1 MSLLGVALRLL
12 AAGQADTVERVYA
25 RSLYPRIARALTAAT
40 AWASFSVAEACF
52 LVLAPVALV
61 AAGRGV
67 VRAFRSPSPLRA
79 LGSGLLR
86 IAIAASVAYLV
97 FLLAWGLNYQR
108 RPLAASVGL
117 PVGSPAPGEL
127 TALCAELIERSE
139 VLRAAVEEDETGVA
153 RVPGG
158 VSGALGRA
166 SLGYDALAGEWPL
179 VAGEPVAAKRVWLS
193 PGLASLGISGIFI
206 PFTGEANVNTTL
218 PEWTLPFVA
227 AHEIAHQ
234 RGFAREDEAN
244 YLAYA
249 ACGRHPDAA
258 ARYAS
263 ALEGSLYALGALRGT
278 DPDAHRELQSRRGAA
293 VRRDLDALEAWRRR
307 YESRAGAVHEKVND
321 AYLRAQGQDGVSSYG
336 RMVDLM
342 LAERRALLSW
352 GALRRAPQTPRAR
365 RE

>member
-1 MSLLGVALRLL
+1 VTLLGVAVRLL
-12 AAGQADTVERVYA
+12 AAGHADTVERVYA
-25 RSLYPRIARALTAAT
+25 RTLYPRIARALTAAT
-40 AWASFSVAEACF
+40 VWAPFSIAEVCVLALSVAGVF
-52 LVLAPVALV
+52 
-61 AAGRGV
+61 AAGRGLA
-67 VRAFRSPSPLRA
+67 RAVRSPAPLRA

-86 IAIAASVAYLV
+86 IATLASVTYLV
-97 FLLAWGLNYQR
+97 FLLIWGLNYQR
-108 RPLAASVGL
+108 RPLASITGL

-127 TALCAELIERSE
+127 AAICAELIERSE
-139 VLRAAVEEDETGVA
+139 VLRTAVDEDGNGVA

-158 VSGALGRA
+158 VSGALNRA
-166 SLGYDALAGEWPL
+166 SLGYDALAEEWPP

-193 PGLASLGISGIFI
+193 PGLALFGISGIFI

-227 AHEIAHQ
+227 AHEVAHQ

-249 ACGRHPDAA
+249 ACSRHPDAA
-258 ARYAS
+258 ARYAA

-278 DPDAHRELQSRRGAA
+278 DPDTHRELELRRGAA

-307 YESRAGAVHEKVND
+307 YESRAFALHEKVND
-321 AYLRAQGQDGVSSYG
+321 AYLRAQGQEGVSTYG
-336 RMVDLM
+336 RMVDLL
-342 LAERRALLSW
+342 LAERRASLSG

-365 RE
+365 LE

>member
-1 MSLLGVALRLL
+1 MLLLGVALRLL
-12 AAGQADTVERVYA
+12 AAGHADTVERVYA

-40 AWASFSVAEACF
+40 AWASFSIAEAII

-67 VRAFRSPSPLRA
+67 VRAFRSPAPFRA
-79 LGSGLLR
+79 LGSGVLGIL
-86 IAIAASVAYLV
+86 IAASVSYVV
-97 FLLAWGLNYQR
+97 FLLVWGLNYQR
-108 RPLAASVGL
+108 RPLAASVGW
-117 PVGSPAPGEL
+117 PVGRPEPGEL
-127 TALCAELIERSE
+127 ARVCAELIERSDL
-139 VLRAAVEEDETGVA
+139 LRGAVQEDETGVA

-158 VSGALGRA
+158 VSEALGRA

-179 VAGEPVAAKRVWLS
+179 VAGDPVAVKQVWLS
-193 PGLASLGISGIFI
+193 PGLALLGISGIFI

-227 AHEIAHQ
+227 AHEVAHQ

-249 ACGRHPDAA
+249 ACRRHPDAE

-278 DPDAHRELQSRRGAA
+278 EPDAHRELQSRRGAA

-307 YESRAGAVHEKVND
+307 YQSRAGAVHERVND
-321 AYLRAQGQDGVSSYG
+321 AYLRAQGDQDGVASYG
-336 RMVDLM
+336 RMVDL
-342 LAERRALLSW
+342 LIAERRA
-352 GALRRAPQTPRAR
+352 GGHPRAAPLR
-365 RE
+365 

>member
-1 MSLLGVALRLL
+1 MSLLGVALRFL

-40 AWASFSVAEACF
+40 AWAPFSIAEACI
-52 LVLAPVALV
+52 LALAPLAVV

-67 VRAFRSPSPLRA
+67 ARAGRSPAPFRA

-86 IAIAASVAYLV
+86 IAIGASVAYLV

-117 PVGSPAPGEL
+117 PVGSPEPGEL
-127 TALCAELIERSE
+127 AAVCAELIERSE
-139 VLRAAVEEDETGVA
+139 VLRGAVEEDAAGVA

-166 SLGYDALAGEWPL
+166 SLGYDVLAEEWPL

-193 PGLASLGISGIFI
+193 PGLALLGISGIFF
-206 PFTGEANVNTTL
+206 PFTGEASVNTTL

-227 AHEIAHQ
+227 AHEVAHQ

-249 ACGRHPDAA
+249 ACRSHPDAV
-258 ARYAS
+258 ARYA
-263 ALEGSLYALGALRGT
+263 AAVEGSLYALEALRGT
-278 DPDAHRELQSRRGAA
+278 DPDAHRALQARRGAA

-321 AYLRAQGQDGVSSYG
+321 AYLRAQGQEGVASYG
-336 RMVDLM
+336 RMVDL
-342 LAERRALLSW
+342 LIAERRA
-352 GALRRAPQTPRAR
+352 ARHLRAGRPR
-365 RE
+365 